1 MIFGVVQYSTNSD
14 FTVRLRHL
22 PSLFKY
28 IFLSHPRFSR
38 SNKKT
43 FLQMEISAR
52 QAKMIGFSM
61 LESWGFHEDMRS
73 ASNIFQNLQMRSVRP
88 AI

>member
-1 MIFGVVQYSTNSD
+1 
-14 FTVRLRHL
+14 
-22 PSLFKY
+22 
-28 IFLSHPRFSR
+28 
-38 SNKKT
+38 
-43 FLQMEISAR
+43 MEISAR

-73 ASNIFQNLQMRSVRP
+73 ASNIFQNLQMRSMRP